1 MQKIVVIM
9 ILVVEIFY
17 KSNPNS
23 YYLNIDFAYAKIIF
37 AYAYDAYP
45 FAHLLRFPQV
55 SHYRFHFSFE

>member
-9 ILVVEIFY
+9 ILVVEIFC

-37 AYAYDAYP
+37 AFAYDCISLRTFPKVPPSVALS
-45 FAHLLRFPQV
+45 LLLPV
-55 SHYRFHFSFE
+55 

>member
-9 ILVVEIFY
+9 ILVVEIFC

-37 AYAYDAYP
+37 AFAYDCISLRTSP
-45 FAHLLRFPQV
+45 KVHPSVSLSLLLPV
-55 SHYRFHFSFE
+55 